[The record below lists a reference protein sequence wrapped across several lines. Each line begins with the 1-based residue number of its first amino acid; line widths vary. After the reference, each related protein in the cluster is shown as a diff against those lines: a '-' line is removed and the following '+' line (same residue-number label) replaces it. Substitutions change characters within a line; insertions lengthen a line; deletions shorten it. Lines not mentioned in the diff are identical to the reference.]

1 MVSAVFASDLSVSLW
16 ASEFSFTLLVVWD
29 LLGEML
35 MCGVVLRSLVQCCAA
50 LWTVVYCCV
59 VL

>member
-16 ASEFSFTLLVVWD
+16 ASQFSFTLLVVWD
-29 LLGEML
+29 LLDEML
-35 MCGVVLRSLVQCCAA
+35 MRGVVLRSLVQCCAA